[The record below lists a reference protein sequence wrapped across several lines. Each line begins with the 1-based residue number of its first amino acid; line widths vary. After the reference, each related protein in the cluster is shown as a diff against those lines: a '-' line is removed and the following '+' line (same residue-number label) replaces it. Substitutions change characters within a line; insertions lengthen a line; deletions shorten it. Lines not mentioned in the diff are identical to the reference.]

1 MIEYAVNLK
10 IGSTPDLVLMST
22 ITSDLNTA
30 KEHLERTNREIRAE
44 NIRCI
49 RPQSSS
55 CAKLLL
61 GVILLSDQTSKT
73 LI

>member
-44 NIRCI
+44 KY
-49 RPQSSS
+49 PVHTTT
-55 CAKLLL
+55 KLIMRH
-61 GVILLSDQTSKT
+61 VTPWCDIAE
-73 LI
+73 

>member
-44 NIRCI
+44 KISGVYDRKAY
-49 RPQSSS
+49 RAPS
-55 CAKLLL
+55 CSL
-61 GVILLSDQTSKT
+61 V
-73 LI
+73 